1 MHEYLR
7 AIGFSRIQTKEELN
21 YLLKMTEESY
31 QSERTSGDYEG
42 HDFSERRKE
51 FAPGMG
57 IMLRGEYNERGEYQ
71 SEYYFPYF
79 QGRQEKFYDN
89 ITLERHAEKES
100 YASSTIWP
108 WASRSFSMYRMWRTT

>member
-31 QSERTSGDYEG
+31 QSERTSGEYG
-42 HDFSERRKE
+42 GRDFSERRKE

-57 IMLRGEYNERGEYQ
+57 IMLRGEFEIILSLLRCGALDGITGTT
-71 SEYYFPYF
+71 SYY
-79 QGRQEKFYDN
+79 GG
-89 ITLERHAEKES
+89 
-100 YASSTIWP
+100 
-108 WASRSFSMYRMWRTT
+108 